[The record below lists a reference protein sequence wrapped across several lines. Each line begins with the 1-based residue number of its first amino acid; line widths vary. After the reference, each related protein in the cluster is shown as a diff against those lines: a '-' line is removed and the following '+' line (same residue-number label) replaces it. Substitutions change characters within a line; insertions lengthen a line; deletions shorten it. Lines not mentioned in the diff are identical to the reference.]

1 MNQSRRKGDK
11 RESKET
17 ACYFFLP
24 SELHKSAT
32 TTIQL
37 LYCSHILRD
46 HALAIMQLPI
56 FSPVCILV
64 VNFIIKLPH
73 KQLSLEHLSCKWYF
87 EGQNKIQVKIVST

>member
-32 TTIQL
+32 
-37 LYCSHILRD
+37 ILRD

-87 EGQNKIQVKIVST
+87 VGQNKIQVKIVST